1 MLLVCCGCN
10 EARYCSEARQKEDW
24 LDGGHKVLCQGPPSA
39 IKIHMILGELF
50 VAEFQGLKSLDDD
63 DISTLFKDDF
73 QDNPFNHL
81 VLSGEVALVLA
92 RANPSVRRLFSAIS
106 ATSTRTRLA
115 ASFFEQVLSPW

>member
-1 MLLVCCGCN
+1 
-10 EARYCSEARQKEDW
+10 
-24 LDGGHKVLCQGPPSA
+24 
-39 IKIHMILGELF
+39 MILGELF

-63 DISTLFKDDF
+63 DISTLFMDDF

-115 ASFFEQVLSPW
+115 ASFSSKSFLLGKRNTKSFSIKRDFTWS

>member
-1 MLLVCCGCN
+1 
-10 EARYCSEARQKEDW
+10 
-24 LDGGHKVLCQGPPSA
+24 
-39 IKIHMILGELF
+39 MILGELF

-81 VLSGEVALVLA
+81 VLSGEVALVLE